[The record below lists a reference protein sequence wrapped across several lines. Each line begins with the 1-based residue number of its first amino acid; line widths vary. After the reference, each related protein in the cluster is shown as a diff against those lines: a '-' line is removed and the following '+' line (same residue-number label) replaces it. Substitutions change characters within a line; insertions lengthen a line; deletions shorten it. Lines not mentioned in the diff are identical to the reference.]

1 MARQVTMGRLSMD
14 NPKAFEEL
22 NLEQQLVVIKEVASL
37 FKQTGDLIIGDQLA
51 DMIEVVTLPELINMG
66 NITGE
71 A

>member
-1 MARQVTMGRLSMD
+1 MAKQVTMGRLLMD
-14 NPKAFEEL
+14 NPKTFEEL
-22 NLEQQLVVIKEVASL
+22 NLGEQLVVIKEVASL
-37 FKQTGDLIIGDQLA
+37 FKQTGDLDIGDQLA

>member
-1 MARQVTMGRLSMD
+1 MD